1 MDSSQPHP
9 TLSGLEFQIG
19 GIEVEQSSTNLYSF
33 AQGDIHKDI
42 IVRIDNVAGTGFTN
56 GDEIEY
62 SYSTDGGISWDSGHK
77 IVATG
82 SGYESLPIEGGVL
95 RLAPS
100 TLTSSLSQGD
110 QFTIHPRDASMDSE
124 ISQGVNVPVTHVGTK
139 IFGGFSENSS
149 GQEMAFAD
157 DDKKNL
163 FVGVGRLIAAL
174 ELNDQEKISEGLD
187 YIDSALSEVTKVHAD
202 IGAKINRLNTSES
215 ILSDLKL
222 NQSERKSF
230 IEDVDFAE
238 LLTKISQQQTVYQ
251 AILKSAS
258 MIMKVSLVNY
268 V

>member
-1 MDSSQPHP
+1 
-9 TLSGLEFQIG
+9 
-19 GIEVEQSSTNLYSF
+19 
-33 AQGDIHKDI
+33 
-42 IVRIDNVAGTGFTN
+42 
-56 GDEIEY
+56 
-62 SYSTDGGISWDSGHK
+62 
-77 IVATG
+77 
-82 SGYESLPIEGGVL
+82 
-95 RLAPS
+95 
-100 TLTSSLSQGD
+100 
-110 QFTIHPRDASMDSE
+110 MDSE